1 MFRTRN
7 YQVPLTHYHGAK
19 QIHHHQIFRGIK
31 SWNKGPNLY
40 RAYMPIWDGPIFGVT
55 IILQRIMTFII
66 CQSVQWCYSIR
77 TINHLTVPNK
87 TEKRLCGCT
96 WSINVICLLIGV
108 ILNKI
113 IQCLALFLSKLPTE
127 WIWTFSNSDRFLIKI
142 TKIWFVFRFDC

>member
-66 CQSVQWCYSIR
+66 CQSVQSCYSIR
-77 TINHLTVPNK
+77 AINHLTVPNK
-87 TEKRLCGCT
+87 TVKRYCGCT
-96 WSINVICLLIGV
+96 YICRRHLSVNWRDFEQYYTVIRVNIWY
-108 ILNKI
+108 IIIRMKLNIFKLQ
-113 IQCLALFLSKLPTE
+113 IQMDF
-127 WIWTFSNSDRFLIKI
+127 
-142 TKIWFVFRFDC
+142 